1 MTNISKTQP
10 LPVTPQPEHK
20 SPRREFL
27 AQAASMLGLTVSAG
41 AAISLVNACEITVIK
56 PDPTTTGGTSTGGT
70 TTGGTNTGGTGTA
83 SGNVINI
90 AQETALQSVGG
101 AVIKTVSGNPLV
113 IMRTSDTEFLVLTAV
128 CTHEGCQVGLPSNG
142 VIECPCHGSRFSA
155 SNGSVLAGPAGARLR
170 SYTAI
175 FDKAANTL
183 TISV

>member
-1 MTNISKTQP
+1 MTDTQETIP
-10 LPVTPQPEHK
+10 LAVIPSSEHK

-27 AQAASMLGLTVSAG
+27 VQAASMLGLTVSAG
-41 AAISLVNACEITVIK
+41 AVISLVNACEVTVIK
-56 PDPTTTGGTSTGGT
+56 PNPTTTGGMTTGGT

-83 SGNVINI
+83 SDNVVNI
-90 AQETALQSVGG
+90 AQETALQKVGG
-101 AVIKTVSGNPLV
+101 AVIKTVSDNPLV

-128 CTHEGCQVGLPSNG
+128 CTHEGCQVGLPSRG

-155 SNGSVLAGPAGARLR
+155 SDGSVLAGPAGAKLR
-170 SYTAI
+170 SYTAT